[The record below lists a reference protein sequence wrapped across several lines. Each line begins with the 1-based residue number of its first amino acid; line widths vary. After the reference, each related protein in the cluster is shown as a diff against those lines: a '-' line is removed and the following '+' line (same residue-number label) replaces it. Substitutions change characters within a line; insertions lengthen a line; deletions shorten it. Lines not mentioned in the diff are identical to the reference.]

1 MTIASCGSVSAITLG
16 LPNSTAI
23 PAEKA
28 TLPKGLFVAKIPR
41 NAHGLGKRRKR
52 VHGPL
57 EHADQQRVLATIVFT
72 GLCRGTVDD
81 VGDLFFA
88 DQLVINVFLYVSD
101 SHAHHLGT
109 CE

>member
-1 MTIASCGSVSAITLG
+1 VILPLDSVPRQAHEIHLD
-16 LPNSTAI
+16 
-23 PAEKA
+23 
-28 TLPKGLFVAKIPR
+28 R
-41 NAHGLGKRRKR
+41 NAHGLGERRKR
-52 VHGPL
+52 VHGSL